1 MRGLEKLRE
10 SEGFKIRARE
20 FEGGVDDRFGRK
32 ERNIERLNSRKM
44 EIRERDDARKVKKE
58 NKIKIKE
65 RPR

>member
-1 MRGLEKLRE
+1 MQGNLK
-10 SEGFKIRARE
+10 
-20 FEGGVDDRFGRK
+20 GGVDDRFGRK
-32 ERNIERLNSRKM
+32 ERTIERLNSGKM